1 MSEQE
6 QTRLNKKQED
16 VVVIYHLRIKEG
28 RLSGLMRWYAVSTF
42 LSVSASTAIGREYVI
57 LKSSP
62 SVRFRATVDGRGNT
76 GILSSRSSI

>member
-1 MSEQE
+1 MIEQIKPFTCSSYFHGIKIKQSCFPIRKMSEQE

-42 LSVSASTAIGREYVI
+42 LSVSASTAIGRE
-57 LKSSP
+57 
-62 SVRFRATVDGRGNT
+62 
-76 GILSSRSSI
+76 

>member
-42 LSVSASTAIGREYVI
+42 LSVSASTAIGRE
-57 LKSSP
+57 
-62 SVRFRATVDGRGNT
+62 
-76 GILSSRSSI
+76 